1 MKNKNISIV
10 GSVGLPAKYGG
21 WETLVDNL
29 THHLK
34 DELQLTVFC
43 SGVKYK
49 EQLPEY
55 NGAKLEYV
63 NLNANGIQS
72 IPYDIISIYKSLKFA
87 DTILILGVSGCI
99 FLPFVKLFGKSKI
112 IVNIDGLEWKRGKWG
127 RFAKWF
133 LKFSESAGVKFADIV
148 VTDNKAIQDY
158 VVSEYQTSSQLIAY
172 GGDHASKIS
181 IESIDQ
187 NQYQFLGQ
195 KYAFKVCRIEPENN
209 LDIILEAFSVQEA
222 MPIVVVGNWSNSNYG
237 LSLRK
242 KYQEFQHMY
251 LLDPIYDQTKIDAL
265 RGNCHVYVHGH
276 SAGGTNPSL
285 VEAMFLGLPIIAF
298 DVSYNRETTHNAS
311 LYFKDV
317 NQLSNLIKDIDAVD
331 LANLSKS
338 MKQIA
343 DKEYTWSTIAKKYA
357 NLF

>member
-1 MKNKNISIV
+1 MARIMPRHAI
-10 GSVGLPAKYGG
+10 YG
-21 WETLVDNL
+21 
-29 THHLK
+29 
-34 DELQLTVFC
+34 F
-43 SGVKYK
+43 
-49 EQLPEY
+49 
-55 NGAKLEYV
+55 
-63 NLNANGIQS
+63 
-72 IPYDIISIYKSLKFA
+72 
-87 DTILILGVSGCI
+87 
-99 FLPFVKLFGKSKI
+99 
-112 IVNIDGLEWKRGKWG
+112 
-127 RFAKWF
+127 
-133 LKFSESAGVKFADIV
+133 
-148 VTDNKAIQDY
+148 
-158 VVSEYQTSSQLIAY
+158 
-172 GGDHASKIS
+172 KIS

>member
-1 MKNKNISIV
+1 MKKISIV

-49 EQLPEY
+49 DRLSEY

-99 FLPFVKLFGKSKI
+99 FLPFVRWFGKSKI

-158 VVSEYQTSSQLIAY
+158 VVSEYQTASQLIAY

-181 IESIDQ
+181 IEKIDQ
-187 NQYQFLGQ
+187 HQYQFLGQ

-209 LDIILEAFSVQEA
+209 LDIILEAFSIQEA

-265 RGNCHVYVHGH
+265 RGNCHVYIHGH

-311 LYFKDV
+311 LYFKNV
-317 NQLSNLIKDIDAVD
+317 NQLSNLIKDINAVD
-331 LANLSKS
+331 LASLSKR
-338 MKQIA
+338 MKQVA
-343 DKEYTWSTIAKKYA
+343 DKEYTWSVIAKKYA